1 MRVLSWHAH
10 LPGGRPKGLP
20 YSNLEELVGRGLAPA
35 ALEVSTPC
43 KARSPGCAAPST
55 DGRPRGSP
63 LQGCKNAC
71 KARKPR
77 AAQCAAPTEI
87 GKRLRIRRPPEP
99 HLSPTHAKGAR
110 NKKSFRFPIFVYKS
124 RRRRPPTQSPA
135 KRVCVGEDTRPRASV
150 SERNRPKGGSW
161 RGDGARERA

>member
-20 YSNLEELVGRGLAPA
+20 YPNLEELVGRGLAPA

-99 HLSPTHAKGAR
+99 HLSPTATKALSIRGVP
-110 NKKSFRFPIFVYKS
+110 SS
-124 RRRRPPTQSPA
+124 RPLP
-135 KRVCVGEDTRPRASV
+135 
-150 SERNRPKGGSW
+150 SERQRKT
-161 RGDGARERA
+161 RENQSAELPAPLR

>member
-77 AAQCAAPTEI
+77 AAQCAAPTKI
-87 GKRLRIRRPPEP
+87 GKRLRIRLP
-99 HLSPTHAKGAR
+99 LSRT
-110 NKKSFRFPIFVYKS
+110 
-124 RRRRPPTQSPA
+124 
-135 KRVCVGEDTRPRASV
+135 
-150 SERNRPKGGSW
+150 
-161 RGDGARERA
+161 